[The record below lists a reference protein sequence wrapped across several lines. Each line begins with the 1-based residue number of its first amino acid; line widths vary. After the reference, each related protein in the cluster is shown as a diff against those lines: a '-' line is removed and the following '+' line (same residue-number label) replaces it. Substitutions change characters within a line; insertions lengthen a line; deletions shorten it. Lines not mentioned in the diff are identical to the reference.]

1 MGAFDVPLPLEVTAG
16 AQSPSA
22 DITVTTS
29 ATNLPVLQ
37 LQLDSGADTVTIN
50 TVRVNFSDFT
60 GEASTITLLRVRAV
74 NDTNG
79 NGAVN
84 DDEPVLANE
93 AINPG
98 TASVTLTL
106 DPALVIRRD
115 STVNLLIALN
125 VSTVT
130 GAAAATRT
138 SLSPATPASPTRFA
152 WLVILPP
159 ALGIV
164 LLPRRRRS
172 AWLLLGVLILTLG
185 CSVVLT
191 SCSGGGGG
199 GDDDD
204 EQQQFAFAVRIPAN
218 GIAGQG
224 AAFGPFSAPAAPIAG
239 PTITVSP

>member
-1 MGAFDVPLPLEVTAG
+1 
-16 AQSPSA
+16 
-22 DITVTTS
+22 
-29 ATNLPVLQ
+29 
-37 LQLDSGADTVTIN
+37 
-50 TVRVNFSDFT
+50 VNFSDFT

-84 DDEPVLANE
+84 GGEPVLANE
-93 AINPG
+93 AIDPG

-106 DPALVIRRD
+106 DPELVIQPD

-125 VSTVT
+125 VSTVP

-138 SLSPATPASPTRFA
+138 SLSPATPGSPTRFA
-152 WLVILPP
+152 WLVMLPP

-164 LLPRRRRS
+164 LVARRRRS

-191 SCSGGGGG
+191 SCSSGG

-204 EQQQFAFAVRIPAN
+204 GQQQPFAFAVRVPAN
-218 GIAGQG
+218 GVAGQG